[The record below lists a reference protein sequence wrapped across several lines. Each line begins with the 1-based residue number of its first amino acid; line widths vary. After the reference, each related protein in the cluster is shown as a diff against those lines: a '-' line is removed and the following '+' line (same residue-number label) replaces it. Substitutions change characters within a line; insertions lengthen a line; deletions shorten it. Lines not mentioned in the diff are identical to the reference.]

1 MPILNVKV
9 SGDMLGDLRD
19 KTYCLNRLSR
29 HRKWR
34 NRNSRGQEG
43 LTCLS

>member
-9 SGDMLGDLRD
+9 SGDMLDDLRD
-19 KTYCLNRLSR
+19 ETCFLNSLSR

-34 NRNSRGQEG
+34 NRNSLEQEG